1 MFCFLDIAY
10 TTIKKYAK
18 TRESNLS
25 EHEQII
31 KAQLE
36 QWIDDLQKEVD
47 LNSRLEK
54 AFKNDK
60 SHIKSLSQM

>member
-1 MFCFLDIAY
+1 MRAD
-10 TTIKKYAK
+10 TKHEMHSK

-36 QWIDDLQKEVD
+36 QWVDDLQKETD
-47 LNSRLEK
+47 LDSRLK
-54 AFKNDK
+54 MAFKNDK